1 MSVLT
6 EAALRALLKDA
17 DLENMK
23 EYRVESGVIVT
34 PSARSW
40 LLENKINLIIGSG
53 CAARAAG
60 PRQNPAE
67 PSKPE
72 ALPSPK
78 KPARYKLLGGGYL
91 DEKPEHMTAL
101 HGTALVCK
109 SHRLIRLRGSLDSLM
124 ARILEVQLA
133 FQRLGLL
140 KGIDDLAETLTLVR
154 SIMRAEIL
162 GEALVSPCLFGMDE
176 AELRS
181 RSHTPQKYYGLPHFF
196 ASFEDGEA
204 VVLLNS
210 LRTASRKVELEACG
224 AFETE
229 SGEPS
234 RPDIIAALNRL
245 SSAYYVMMFRA
256 KAKEYGP

>member
-6 EAALRALLKDA
+6 EAALRVLLKDA
-17 DLENMK
+17 DLEAMK

-40 LLENKINLIIGSG
+40 LLENKIDLIIGETCEASD
-53 CAARAAG
+53 AG
-60 PRQNPAE
+60 PLKKHDAPQE
-67 PSKPE
+67 PDS
-72 ALPSPK
+72 LPPK
-78 KPARYKLLGGGYL
+78 KNARYKLLGGGYL

-101 HGTALVCK
+101 HGMTLVLK
-109 SHRLIRLRGSLDSLM
+109 SHRIICLRGKLDSLM
-124 ARILEVQLA
+124 ARILEAQLTLKK
-133 FQRLGLL
+133 LGLL
-140 KGIDDLAETLTLVR
+140 KGAGDLEETLVLLR

-162 GEALVSPCLFGMDE
+162 GEALSPICLFGMEE

-181 RSHTPQKYYGLPHFF
+181 RSHTPQKYYGISHFF
-196 ASFEDGEA
+196 ASAEDGEA

-210 LRTASRKVELEACG
+210 LRAASREVELEACK

-229 SGEPS
+229 SGES
-234 RPDIIAALNRL
+234 QRPDIIAALNRL

-256 KAKEYGP
+256 KAKEYEP